1 VLFRSTQQNQ
11 QVEQKNQQKPGKPN
25 ETGTVNVQ
33 DYFRVFD
40 PKTQKTYVE
49 GRA

>member
-1 VLFRSTQQNQ
+1 MSNTQQNQ
-11 QVEQKNQQKPGKPN
+11 QVETKKEQKPGKPN
-25 ETGTVNVQ
+25 DTGTVNVQ
-33 DYFRVFD
+33 AYFRVFD

>member
-1 VLFRSTQQNQ
+1 MSNTQQNQ
-11 QVEQKNQQKPGKPN
+11 TVEPKKQPMPRQPN
-25 ETGTVNVQ
+25 ENGTVNVQ
-33 DYFRVFD
+33 GYFRVFD

>member
-1 VLFRSTQQNQ
+1 MSNTQSNQ
-11 QVEQKNQQKPGKPN
+11 PVESKKEEKPRRPN

-33 DYFRVFD
+33 GHFRVFD

>member
-1 VLFRSTQQNQ
+1 MSNTQQNQ
-11 QVEQKNQQKPGKPN
+11 KVESIKEHKPGKPN

-33 DYFRVFD
+33 GYFRVFD
-40 PKTQKTYVE
+40 PTTQKTYVE

>member
-1 VLFRSTQQNQ
+1 MSNTQQNQ
-11 QVEQKNQQKPGKPN
+11 QIETKKEEKPRRPN

-33 DYFRVFD
+33 GYFKVFD
-40 PKTQKTYVE
+40 PKTQKVYVE

>member
-1 VLFRSTQQNQ
+1 MPNTQTDQTVEPKKE
-11 QVEQKNQQKPGKPN
+11 QVSHKPN

-33 DYFRVFD
+33 GYFRVFD

>member
-1 VLFRSTQQNQ
+1 MSNTQQNQ
-11 QVEQKNQQKPGKPN
+11 TVEPKKEQMLSKPN

-33 DYFRVFD
+33 GHFRVFD
-40 PKTQKTYVE
+40 PTTQKTHVE

>member
-1 VLFRSTQQNQ
+1 MSNTQRTQ
-11 QVEQKNQQKPGKPN
+11 QVEHKNEQKPGKPN

-33 DYFRVFD
+33 GYFKVFD
-40 PKTQKTYVE
+40 PNTQKTYVE